1 MWLHSLIFEGIHGRP
16 YTPYD
21 GVQATTGNQNNGYC
35 NHVSILFPTWH
46 RPYLALFE
54 QVLYGFIQQIAAQYP
69 QGPTRDRF
77 VAAAKNFRIPYWDWA
92 ASPPSGQSVFP
103 TSVGGS
109 PTVMVD
115 GPNGSQLIGNPLF
128 SYQFNPLNATD
139 LPDWPVSLGY
149 SQQRSVTFRQS
160 YQYCCVPSCP
170 DCKSSIS
177 VLQTPI

>member
-1 MWLHSLIFEGIHGRP
+1 MHSLIFEGIHGRP

-69 QGPTRDRF
+69 QGPTRDNF

-92 ASPPSGQSVFP
+92 ASPPSGQSVLP

-109 PTVMVD
+109 STVLID

-128 SYQFNPLNATD
+128 SYLFDPLNTTD
-139 LPDWPVSLGY
+139 LPDPPVSFY
-149 SQQRSVTFRQS
+149 CFQQRSVVLGQS
-160 YQYCCVPSCP
+160 HQQCYLPSYP
-170 DCKSSIS
+170 DCKSSIP
-177 VLQTPI
+177 VPRTFF